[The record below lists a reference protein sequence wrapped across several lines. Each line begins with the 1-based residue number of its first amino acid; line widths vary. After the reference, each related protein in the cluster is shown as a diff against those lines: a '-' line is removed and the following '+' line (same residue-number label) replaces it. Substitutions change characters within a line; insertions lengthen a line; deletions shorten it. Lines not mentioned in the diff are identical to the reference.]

1 MAQLL
6 EGKARKVAIKTLFP
20 NDKRPKFF
28 VKSDVA
34 RPCVSYALII
44 QDLELAI
51 DSVEKAV
58 MMLDKIKNL
67 DDLIVSA
74 LWQQAVMA
82 YARCFTSTES
92 GFSKLEA
99 KQCFKTAKAR
109 LNHKKLMDFRM
120 SHIAHRGLHKRSR
133 SMMLAVLQQREEGL
147 SFEYSFPTIHELG
160 HYHKRP
166 ESVLA
171 FLGEL
176 KDRVQQALDKK
187 VSKVDKYIWEDLKQR
202 ITSRGVQI

>member
-1 MAQLL
+1 M
-6 EGKARKVAIKTLFP
+6 VA
-20 NDKRPKFF
+20 
-28 VKSDVA
+28 
-34 RPCVSYALII
+34 
-44 QDLELAI
+44 
-51 DSVEKAV
+51 
-58 MMLDKIKNL
+58 KIKNL

-99 KQCFKTAKAR
+99 KQCFNTARAR
-109 LNHKKLMDFRM
+109 LNHKKLMDLRM
-120 SHIAHRGLHKRSR
+120 SHIAHRGLHERSR

-147 SFEYSFPTIHELG
+147 SFEYSFPTIYELG

-166 ESVLA
+166 ASVLK
-171 FLGEL
+171 FLGDL
-176 KDRVQQALDKK
+176 RDQVQHSLDKK

-202 ITSRGVQI
+202 FATQGVQI